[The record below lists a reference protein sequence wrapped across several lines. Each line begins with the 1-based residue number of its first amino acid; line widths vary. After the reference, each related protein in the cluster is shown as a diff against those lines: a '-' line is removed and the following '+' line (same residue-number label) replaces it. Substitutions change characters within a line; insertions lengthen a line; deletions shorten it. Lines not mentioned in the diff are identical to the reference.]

1 MASISVAEGGKKRA
15 PKTLDHLEIHPQL
28 GGGHIIKHVYSGHD
42 YPSQDKEVKFN
53 DKGVGPG
60 GEHVQA
66 HLDKYAGLPA
76 APTKPSAKQAEPESE
91 TEDEV

>member
-1 MASISVAEGGKKRA
+1 MAGIQSAESSKRNT
-15 PKTLDHLEIHPQL
+15 PKTLDHLEIHAQL
-28 GGGHIIKHVYSGHD
+28 GGGHIVKHIYTGHE

-53 DKGVGPG
+53 DAGVAKG
-60 GEHVQA
+60 GEHIQN

-76 APTKPSAKQAEPESE
+76 APGGKHQDKEDESE